1 MKILC
6 IDLKSFYASVE
17 CVLRGLD
24 PYTTNL
30 VVADESRGPGS
41 VVLAVTPHLKKQGV
55 KSRCRVFEL
64 PKDIEIIY
72 AKPRMKKYI
81 EFSSKVYEVYLK
93 YVSKDDIHIYSID
106 EAFLD
111 LTSYLNYYQQPV
123 NEIANKIL
131 NDIYSATQI
140 TASCGIGDNMFLA
153 KVALDCLAKHED
165 DNISYLNQE
174 LFIEKIWD
182 IKPITKIWGI
192 GSGIEKRLNRMNI
205 LTLRDLANTK
215 LERLE
220 KEFGLMGKELYE
232 HAHGIDKSIVSEIRN
247 YVPTSKS
254 IGTGQVL
261 FRDYH
266 HKELDVI
273 ILETVDEIATELV
286 MRKLHCQLIGLSI
299 TYSKHSGG
307 GFSRQRTLDAPTN
320 SRKVLLDAFRKLYYE
335 FIQDYPIR
343 KIQMRVGKLSNEEF
357 IQPSLFDNS
366 EHLIKERHLY
376 EAIGDIKQRY
386 GKNAVNLAASLTE
399 GATKISRNKLIG
411 GHNAE

>member
-24 PYTTNL
+24 PYNTDL

-55 KSRCRVFEL
+55 KSRCRIFEL

-72 AKPRMKKYI
+72 AKPRMKRYI

-93 YVSKDDIHIYSID
+93 YVSKEDIHIYSID

-111 LTSYLNYYQQPV
+111 LTSYLNYYHQPAYD
-123 NEIANKIL
+123 IAKNII
-131 NDIYSATQI
+131 NDIYLATNI
-140 TASCGIGDNMFLA
+140 TATCGIGDNMFLA
-153 KVALDCLAKHED
+153 KVALDCLAKHEPN
-165 DNISYLNQE
+165 NISYLNQE
-174 LFIEKIWD
+174 LFFEKIWD
-182 IKPITKIWGI
+182 IRPITKIWGI

-205 LTLRDLANTK
+205 FTLRDIANTK
-215 LERLE
+215 LDRLE
-220 KEFGLMGKELYE
+220 KEFGVIGKELYE
-232 HAHGIDKSIVSEIRN
+232 HALGKDDSIVSEIRN
-247 YVPTSKS
+247 YIPTSKS

-261 FRDYH
+261 FRDYNFQ
-266 HKELDVI
+266 ELDVI

-286 MRKLHCQLIGLSI
+286 MRKLNCQLISLSI
-299 TYSKHSGG
+299 TYSKHIGS
-307 GFSRQRTLDAPTN
+307 GFSRQRTLDVPTN
-320 SRKVLLDAFRKLYYE
+320 SRNLLLEAFRKLYYD
-335 FIQDYPIR
+335 FVGDYPIR

-357 IQPSLFDNS
+357 IQPSLFDNPDK
-366 EHLIKERHLY
+366 LIKERHLY

-386 GKNAVNLAASLTE
+386 GKNAVNLATSLTE

>member
-64 PKDIEIIY
+64 PKDIDIIY

-81 EFSSKVYEVYLK
+81 EFSTKVYEVYLK
-93 YVSKDDIHIYSID
+93 YVSKEDIHIYSID

-111 LTSYLNYYQQPV
+111 LTSYLNYYHKPIY
-123 NEIANKIL
+123 EIARSIID
-131 NDIYSATQI
+131 DIYKVTKI
-140 TASCGIGDNMFLA
+140 TATCGIGDNMFLA
-153 KVALDCLAKHED
+153 KVALDCLAKKEPEG
-165 DNISYLNQE
+165 ISYLNQE
-174 LFIEKIWD
+174 IFFQKIWD
-182 IKPITKIWGI
+182 IKPITNIWGI

-205 LTLRDLANTK
+205 FTLRDIASTK
-215 LERLE
+215 VERLE
-220 KEFGLMGKELYE
+220 KEFGVIGRELYE
-232 HAHGIDKSIVSEIRN
+232 HAHGIDNSIVCEIKN
-247 YVPTSKS
+247 FVPASKS

-261 FRDYH
+261 FRDYNF
-266 HKELDVI
+266 KELDVI

-286 MRKLHCQLIGLSI
+286 MRKLNCQLIGLSI
-299 TYSKHSGG
+299 TYSKHVGG
-307 GFSRQRTLDAPTN
+307 GFSRQRTLEAPTN
-320 SRKVLLDAFRKLYYE
+320 SRKVLLESFRKLYQD
-335 FIQDYPIR
+335 FIEDYPIR

-357 IQPSLFDNS
+357 LQPSLFDNS
-366 EHLIKERHLY
+366 EKLIKERQLY